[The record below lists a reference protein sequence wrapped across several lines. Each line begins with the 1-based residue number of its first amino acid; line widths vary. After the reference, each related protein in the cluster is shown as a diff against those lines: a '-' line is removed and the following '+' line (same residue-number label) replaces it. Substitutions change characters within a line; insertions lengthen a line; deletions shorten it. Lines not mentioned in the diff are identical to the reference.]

1 MRSQIKI
8 ALLIVGNILLIL
20 LIVFAMFFALS
31 RLIDKM
37 NTRDITRKTENFA
50 YLNQSAR
57 QGQTVFIG
65 DSITEFYPLDE
76 LFSNYMEQTGQKVYN
91 RGISAEFSDH
101 LLSRM
106 DDTVL
111 NLQPKILVVLIG
123 TNDIDGKVTAQ
134 KTHDNIKALV
144 EKTQKQSPRTK
155 IILQAIYPV
164 NEEMGGF
171 GAKTAV
177 GKRTN
182 EAIGELNAK
191 LETLAVEKGLV
202 YLDLTDIL
210 SDSSGNLN
218 TLYTFDGIHP
228 NIEGYN
234 GISREI
240 EKELMRLQ

>member
-31 RLIDKM
+31 KLIDRM

-50 YLNQSAR
+50 YLNRSAR

-65 DSITEFYPLDE
+65 DSITEFYPLEE
-76 LFSNYMEQTGQKVYN
+76 LFSIYMEQTGQKVYN

-106 DDTVL
+106 EDTVL

-144 EKTQKQSPRTK
+144 EKTQKQSPGTK
-155 IILQAIYPV
+155 IVLQALYPV
-164 NEEMGGF
+164 NEEMEGF

-182 EAIGELNAK
+182 EAIRDLNTK
-191 LETLAVEKGLV
+191 LKSLSEEKDIV
-202 YLDLTDIL
+202 YLDLTDVL
-210 SDSSGNLN
+210 SDSGGNLN
-218 TLYTFDGIHP
+218 ELYTYDGIHP
-228 NIEGYN
+228 NIEGYSV
-234 GISREI
+234 ITREI
-240 EKELMRLQ
+240 EKELMKLQ